1 MTHLAIACITV
12 WLVFVVLPNT
22 PSAILYLLF
31 GGNLIWDE
39 FERRGDWFGIERRKE
54 ERKQQA
60 ERDKLRKLIRPR
72 ARSKVK

>member
-1 MTHLAIACITV
+1 MMHLAIACVIAY
-12 WLVFVVLPNT
+12 LVLVVLPNT

-31 GGNLIWDE
+31 GGNLTWDE
-39 FERRGDWFGIERRKE
+39 FERRGDWFGTERRKE

-60 ERDKLRKLIRPR
+60 ERDKLRKLIRPC